1 MEIFRN
7 KEAHCI
13 IIKAQILQEDITILN
28 VCVPNNRISNKMRQ
42 KLTELHK
49 RIDKSTVIAVNVN
62 ISSEADR
69 SWRKKIIKDRAELNN
84 IINQMNIIDIYISL
98 NNRRICIFL
107 KLIGHITKQSTFC
120 TRKHTFILKNLK

>member
-120 TRKHTFILKNLK
+120 TRKHTFI

>member
-84 IINQMNIIDIYISL
+84 IINQMNIIDIYILFLYLATWLSSL
-98 NNRRICIFL
+98 ISSNSVL
-107 KLIGHITKQSTFC
+107 MDSL
-120 TRKHTFILKNLK
+120 

>member
-69 SWRKKIIKDRAELNN
+69 SWRKKITKDRAELNN

-120 TRKHTFILKNLK
+120 TRKHTFI